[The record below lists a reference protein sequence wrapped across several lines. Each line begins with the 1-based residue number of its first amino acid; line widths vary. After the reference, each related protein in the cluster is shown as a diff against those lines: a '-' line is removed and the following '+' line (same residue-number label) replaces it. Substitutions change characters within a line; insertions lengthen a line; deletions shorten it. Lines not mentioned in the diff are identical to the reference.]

1 MCSLLAANSVCALPC
16 RCDSQR
22 RESMICSGCHLLC
35 RFLSSLLVFGILVI
49 VFLEF
54 TDASGEELLC
64 S

>member
-1 MCSLLAANSVCALPC
+1 LCSFLAANSVYALPSC
-16 RCDSQR
+16 CDSQR

-35 RFLSSLLVFGILVI
+35 RLLSSLLVFGILVI